1 MSLLFEGVTAVWM
14 GKNLLYVI
22 FSFIENINQYI
33 YWMNGEFGWKLIIKV
48 ILISMFSSKY
58 LNKYFNI
65 LIYHCR
71 YIKDYKCWFIC
82 WKAREKEEK
91 SLIKIIRTT
100 KIFVSNRDKPYLLS
114 KILLYIIKLN
124 EDWMLWTSSRRFW
137 RIRWILLYN
146 S

>member
-1 MSLLFEGVTAVWM
+1 M

-65 LIYHCR
+65 LIYHC
-71 YIKDYKCWFIC
+71 
-82 WKAREKEEK
+82 
-91 SLIKIIRTT
+91 KIINAGSSVEKPER
-100 KIFVSNRDKPYLLS
+100 KKRNR
-114 KILLYIIKLN
+114 
-124 EDWMLWTSSRRFW
+124 
-137 RIRWILLYN
+137 
-146 S
+146 